1 MKKLVSILLAIVII
15 CSTLPIAISASAATD
30 ETQPAAET
38 ATTETEPETEQV
50 DTTEPMEESTFLT
63 EPEIIEPT
71 EEQSTTPTETE
82 TAELPSSPTEPT
94 TAQPT
99 NPPQV
104 TPKPVTNLTVSAAN
118 TSEVRIKWTPSAD
131 ATKYIIY
138 RAAEKSDGTYG
149 DYKKYKTI
157 NDKSADTFKDTG
169 LTAGKAY
176 KYKVYAYRVADGYTT
191 HSSAATV
198 TALTKLNP
206 TSKVTLKD
214 KSYDSMTV
222 SWTKVKNAGKYIIYR
237 SVEKDNG
244 SFTAYKAIKTVK
256 NNVKSYFDTNLKA
269 GRIYKYKIVA
279 KRTKSKITVQSK
291 GKATKGMTA
300 LKTPKKF
307 ALKKVTTTAIGM
319 AWSKVGRADRYE
331 LYRNGKKIN
340 TINKTSYTDS
350 KISTG
355 QKYTYKVRAVRIYNG
370 KSYYGDFVSLEA
382 ETAISNV
389 GGITVKSYNCH
400 GLFTWKEVAGAS
412 GYDVYVQ
419 NAKGKWVYKGTS
431 TVSAYLTGRL
441 KLGKTYKYAFK
452 AYKLVGG
459 TKLYSKAKKAKVRVT
474 DGAFG
479 KTVSG
484 TWVEVCTETQSMT
497 MYVNNKVYIT
507 TPVVTGQYGP
517 QGTTHGYH
525 HVISKKTPARLR
537 GSYNGHS
544 WDVNVKYWL
553 GFTSDGQGIHDATW
567 RGAFGGNIYKTN
579 GSNGCVNTPMTAV
592 TKIYNKSYMGMPII
606 VY

>member
-15 CSTLPIAISASAATD
+15 CSALPLAISASAATD
-30 ETQPAAET
+30 ETQPVTDT
-38 ATTETEPETEQV
+38 ATTESEPESEQV
-50 DTTEPMEESTFLT
+50 ETT
-63 EPEIIEPT
+63 EPT
-71 EEQSTTPTETE
+71 EESTELTEAEATEPTEEESTAPTETE
-82 TAELPSSPTEPT
+82 ITEPTSAPTEPT

-99 NPPQV
+99 NPPAI
-104 TPKPVTNLTVSAAN
+104 TPQPVTNLTVSATN
-118 TSEVRIKWTPSAD
+118 TSEVRIKWTASAD
-131 ATKYIIY
+131 ATKYVIH
-138 RAAEKSDGTYG
+138 RAAEKSDGTFG
-149 DYKKYKTI
+149 DYQNYRTI
-157 NDKSADTFKDTG
+157 NGKSANTFKDTG

-176 KYKVYAYRVADGYTT
+176 KYKVYAYRVADGHTT
-191 HSSAATV
+191 HSSGVVV
-198 TALTKLNP
+198 TALTKLNAV
-206 TSKVTLKD
+206 SKVTLKD
-214 KSYDSMTV
+214 KSFDSMTV

-237 SVEKDNG
+237 SVEKANG
-244 SFTAYKAIKTVK
+244 SFSAYKEIKTVK
-256 NNVKSYFDTNLKA
+256 QNVKSYFDTNLKA

-279 KRTKSKITVQSK
+279 KRTKSKITVLSK
-291 GKATKGMTA
+291 GTATKGMTA

-307 ALKKVTTTAIGM
+307 VLKKVTTTAIGM
-319 AWSKVGRADRYE
+319 AWSKVGMADRYE
-331 LYRNGKKIN
+331 LYRNGKKIA
-340 TINKTSYTDS
+340 TISKTSYTDS

-355 QKYTYKVRAVRIYNG
+355 QSYTYKVRGVRVYNS
-370 KSYYGDFVSLEA
+370 KNYYGDFISLEA

-389 GGITVKSYNCH
+389 GGIAVKSYNRH
-400 GLFTWKEVAGAS
+400 GLFTWKEVTGAS

-419 NAKGKWVYKGTS
+419 NAKGKWVYKGTT

-441 KLGKTYKYAFK
+441 KLGKTYKYSFK

-459 TKLYSKAKKAKVRVT
+459 TKLYSKARKAKVRVG
-474 DGAFG
+474 DSAFG
-479 KTVSG
+479 KTPSG

-497 MYVNNKVYIT
+497 MYVNNKAYVT
-507 TPVVTGQYGP
+507 TPVVTGHYGP

-567 RGAFGGNIYKTN
+567 RGSFGGNIYKTN
-579 GSNGCVNTPMTAV
+579 GSNGCVNTPMSAV
-592 TKIYNKSYMGMPII
+592 SKIFSKAYMGMPVI